1 METYTVS
8 YGLSTKKK
16 SYRID
21 FTGIFRYHQGM
32 LINTGGRT
40 DLVACYTP
48 WLIQRFREG
57 VVMVRNPYD
66 HHAVS
71 RYRLDPS
78 VVDGVV
84 FCSKDYRPIIPFLG
98 EIFHRFP
105 TYFHFTITAYGR
117 DIEPNVPDIPTS
129 IHTLLELE
137 KLVGSRRISWRYDPI
152 LLTPTYPVQR
162 HLETFS
168 YLAETLKGH
177 VDRCIFS
184 FVQIYPKLRHTFPSL
199 EAVSQGDK
207 ERLAQGMGEIARKA
221 GIPLQICGSDE
232 DFSRFGILPSGCLTL
247 PVLGRANGITFPPH
261 PHRGMRPG
269 CHCVE
274 SRDIGAYG
282 TCTNGCRYCYA
293 TSDFAK
299 AARMRSQN
307 NPASPLLIGE
317 IGPKDHITDAK
328 QVSFGPQHQPSLFD

>member
-98 EIFHRFP
+98 EIFQRFP
-105 TYFHFTITAYGR
+105 TYFHFTITAYGT

-137 KLVGSRRISWRYDPI
+137 KQVGSRRISWRYDPI
-152 LLTPTYPVQR
+152 LAHPDLSRAAASGNLLIPGGNIERSRGPM
-162 HLETFS
+162 HLQFRPDLSQTTA
-168 YLAETLKGH
+168 Y
-177 VDRCIFS
+177 VS
-184 FVQIYPKLRHTFPSL
+184 FVGSGQPER
-199 EAVSQGDK
+199 QGT
-207 ERLAQGMGEIARKA
+207 
-221 GIPLQICGSDE
+221 
-232 DFSRFGILPSGCLTL
+232 TL
-247 PVLGRANGITFPPH
+247 PREWGRSPV
-261 PHRGMRPG
+261 RR
-269 CHCVE
+269 
-274 SRDIGAYG
+274 
-282 TCTNGCRYCYA
+282 
-293 TSDFAK
+293 
-299 AARMRSQN
+299 
-307 NPASPLLIGE
+307 ASPCKSVVLTKIS
-317 IGPKDHITDAK
+317 PDSAFCHPA
-328 QVSFGPQHQPSLFD
+328 V